1 VTDTVTD
8 RHYWSFLENRIQFF
22 TTLIEKMD
30 QEFEE
35 AYREEKARQKASESM
50 WFIHTAK
57 SRICG

>member
-1 VTDTVTD
+1 LTLYLKWPNDHL
-8 RHYWSFLENRIQFF
+8 RLIKIQFF